1 MSSKQ
6 PALKSTTRRS
16 RACALIGPPSGAHK
30 QSSAAFTFPFFLFS
44 FSFFFACFH
53 PSSSPCLKPQHNIL
67 DASGTRFHH
76 QISLL
81 LEHLSSVTGRSRSPK
96 VVNEHRFV
104 ETNTSTLRMS

>member
-1 MSSKQ
+1 MSFKQ
-6 PALKSTTRRS
+6 LALDNASVT

-53 PSSSPCLKPQHNIL
+53 PSSSPCLKQQHNIL

-81 LEHLSSVTGRSRSPK
+81 LEHPRSRVASAASHTCRP
-96 VVNEHRFV
+96 VSTSIRP
-104 ETNTSTLRMS
+104 NTSTLRMS

>member
-6 PALKSTTRRS
+6 PALRSTTRRS

-53 PSSSPCLKPQHNIL
+53 PSSSPCLKPQRNIL

-81 LEHLSSVTGRSRSPK
+81 LEQLSSFPRIVSPNRTLLDLHK
-96 VVNEHRFV
+96 VANGHSWR
-104 ETNTSTLRMS
+104 